1 MDALFTA
8 AGLSL
13 AEVEAGKTEGTAL
26 DVAVKA
32 AKGAAKIKH
41 SDKMNKLCI
50 SELKL
55 VTSNGVVPQVEAAPA
70 NTPAANPF

>member
-26 DVAVKA
+26 AVAVTT

-55 VTSNGVVPQVEAAPA
+55 VTSNGVVPQVEAAPTGA
-70 NTPAANPF
+70 AANPF